1 MSKQLAISSA
11 FSVLAT
17 AALALFATAGGD
29 DAHAAFNPEKITGTS
44 IEIEA
49 PAVFKLPAQ
58 LPAAPSLKVFA
69 D

>member
-17 AALALFATAGGD
+17 AALALFASAEGD
-29 DAHAAFNPEKITGTS
+29 DPRVQFDAQKITGTS
-44 IEIEA
+44 IEVEA
-49 PAVFKLPAQ
+49 PAIFKLPAQ